1 MPMIVV
7 CPACMTSNRIPDNK
21 SHLQGKCGK
30 CKGSLHTHSPA
41 ELTDGNFE
49 KYISQNELP
58 VIVDFWAS
66 WCGPC
71 QMMKPIFEKT
81 AAESEM
87 LLFAKVDTESAP
99 NVSGNMHIRSIPT
112 LIMFQHGREIDRV
125 SGALQEPQLKQW
137 ILQTLQKA

>member
-1 MPMIVV
+1 M
-7 CPACMTSNRIPDNK
+7 
-21 SHLQGKCGK
+21 
-30 CKGSLHTHSPA
+30 HTHSPV